1 MKQKFLCVLL
11 LGSFL
16 LLSGC
21 ANQNPDMES
30 EKDSDGIMYDVETE
44 YEIMVFLTDFD
55 GYDIYGDAIEWV
67 VIPSERADELGLKYE
82 DGPSGFY
89 IYNPETVIEHFTLSA
104 DCAVTILDH
113 NDSYMPIQVSIEEL
127 FTVLEERRELSEI
140 SYYIPYTFIIT
151 NGKITELIEQ
161 YTP

>member
-1 MKQKFLCVLL
+1 MKQKFICILL

-21 ANQNPDMES
+21 ANRNPDMES
-30 EKDSDGIMYDVETE
+30 EKDNGGIMYDVETE
-44 YEIMVFLTDFD
+44 YEIMVFLMDFD

-67 VIPSERADELGLKYE
+67 LVPSERADELGIEY
-82 DGPSGFY
+82 GPSGFY
-89 IYNPETVIEHFTLSA
+89 IYNPETVIEHFTLSP
-104 DCAVTILDH
+104 DCAITILDH

-140 SYYIPYTFIIT
+140 SYYIPYTFVIT
-151 NGKITELIEQ
+151 NGEITELTEQ